1 MFKSFYGPMNRA
13 FAALDA
19 GKQAELQ
26 ADVIALLERTNR
38 GGSQTLIV
46 PGEYLEVVV
55 TKH

>member
-1 MFKSFYGPMNRA
+1 MNRA

-26 ADVIALLERTNR
+26 ADIIALLGRMNR
-38 GGSQTLIV
+38 GGTETLIV
-46 PGEYLEVVV
+46 PSEYLEVVV